1 MKNLVLIVLLVFFT
15 LILVACGSGNSAQGG
30 NWQNYKNEALGIS
43 FEHPETWIVQE
54 INGGIT
60 LAIDQEALDNNLST
74 GAGATIML
82 ATVSD
87 FGGLSEPSDILNL
100 YMDYMEIGRDTLERI
115 SEPEFITIQ
124 GQPAGIV
131 SYRGTVKE
139 QTGLFT
145 LVTIT
150 NEDQIAL
157 VLAFDGSQDEQH
169 QETLEYIAQS
179 ISVYP
184 PSR

>member
-1 MKNLVLIVLLVFFT
+1 M
-15 LILVACGSGNSAQGG
+15 VACGSGNSAHSG
-30 NWQNYKNEALGIS
+30 NWQNYQNETLGIS
-43 FEHPETWIVQE
+43 FEHPKTWIVQE
-54 INGGIT
+54 IDGGIR
-60 LAIDQEALDNNLST
+60 LAIDQEALDNDLST

-87 FGGLSEPSDILNL
+87 FDGLVGPSDILDL

-115 SEPEFITIQ
+115 SEPEFVTIQ

-145 LVTIT
+145 LAVIT

-157 VLAFDGSQDEQH
+157 VLAFDGSEDEQH
-169 QETLEYIAQS
+169 RETLEDIAQS

-184 PSR
+184 PRK